1 MGVAQT
7 SSLSMLKLKDKEKRK
22 KENTM
27 LFCL

>member
-1 MGVAQT
+1 MGVAQA
-7 SSLSMLKLKDKEKRK
+7 SSLTRLKLKDKEKRK